1 MTGGIGVIERGIA
14 DIRIT
19 IQVLW
24 IVKVRNDRIRLQEV
38 VDIRRTRARKV
49 VRLERYSNSTP
60 SRRNGSKATA
70 YGGGSL
76 LLQGTSTRI
85 LGERI
90 RLL

>member
-38 VDIRRTRARKV
+38 VDIRRTRQFSVRKK
-49 VRLERYSNSTP
+49 E
-60 SRRNGSKATA
+60 
-70 YGGGSL
+70 L
-76 LLQGTSTRI
+76 LKHHCFH
-85 LGERI
+85 
-90 RLL
+90 